1 MGRTRFAGTALVL
14 VFALV
19 LFGCGL
25 INQPPNAEFVVGYNP
40 DLVDPLWVTFDARGS
55 LDPDGDAITAYLW
68 VFGLAEG
75 GPGVVFPQEGYM
87 TRLVTDPVITVHYP
101 LQGTY
106 RVTLAVRDEHG
117 AMSLTVFHDITL
129 PHVPV
134 APTD

>member
-1 MGRTRFAGTALVL
+1 MRRTRFAGTALIL

-40 DLVDPLWVTFDARGS
+40 DLEDPLWVTFDARSS
-55 LDPDGDAITAYLW
+55 LDPDRDTIAAYLW
-68 VFGLAEG
+68 VFGLTEG
-75 GPGVVFPQEGYM
+75 GPGVVFPQEGFL

-117 AMSLTVFHDITL
+117 LMSLTVFHDITL